1 MSQRLLLDTH
11 LLLWAAL
18 FPDRLPKK
26 ASQLIS
32 ESGNVL
38 YFSTVSI
45 WEISVKLTRPREDMQ
60 LDVRQ
65 WRSGLLGNGYQELTI
80 NSMYALSVR
89 DLPDIH
95 KDPFDRLLLAQAMR
109 EDLTLVT
116 ADTLLASYPGPILK
130 V

>member
-18 FPDRLPKK
+18 FPERLPKK
-26 ASQLIS
+26 ASRLMN
-32 ESGNVL
+32 ELGNTL

-45 WEISVKLTRPREDMQ
+45 WEISIKLTRPREDMEI
-60 LDVRQ
+60 DVRH
-65 WRSGLLGNGYQELTI
+65 WRSGLLDNGYQELTI
-80 NSMYALSVR
+80 NSLHAMSVR

-116 ADTLLASYPGPILK
+116 ADEILASYPGPILK

>member
-1 MSQRLLLDTH
+1 MKQRYLLDTH

-18 FPDRLPKK
+18 FPERLPQR
-26 ASQLIS
+26 ASHLINDV
-32 ESGNVL
+32 GNLL
-38 YFSTVSI
+38 YFSTASI
-45 WEISVKLTRPREDMQ
+45 WEISIKLTRPRNDLDIDM
-60 LDVRQ
+60 RH
-65 WRSGLLGNGYQELTI
+65 WRAGLLSNGYTELTI
-80 NSMYALSVR
+80 NSLHAMSVR

-116 ADTLLASYPGPILK
+116 ADEVLASYPGPILK

>member
-1 MSQRLLLDTH
+1 MNQRYLLDTH

-18 FPDRLPKK
+18 FPERLPKK
-26 ASQLIS
+26 AGLLMKNASNTLF
-32 ESGNVL
+32 
-38 YFSTVSI
+38 FSTASI
-45 WEISVKLTRPREDMQ
+45 WEISIKLTRPRND
-60 LDVRQ
+60 LNIDVRQ
-65 WRSGLLGNGYQELTI
+65 WRAGLLNNGYAELTI
-80 NSMYALSVR
+80 SSLHAMSVS

-116 ADTLLASYPGPILK
+116 ADEVLASYPGPILK

>member
-18 FPDRLPKK
+18 FPERLPKK
-26 ASQLIS
+26 ASRLMN
-32 ESGNVL
+32 ELGNTL

-45 WEISVKLTRPREDMQ
+45 WEISIKLTRPREDMEI
-60 LDVRQ
+60 DVRQ
-65 WRSGLLGNGYQELTI
+65 WRSGLLDNGYQELTI
-80 NSMYALSVR
+80 NSLHAMSVR

-116 ADTLLASYPGPILK
+116 ADEILASYPGPILK

>member
-1 MSQRLLLDTH
+1 VSQRLLLDTH

-26 ASQLIS
+26 ASELMN
-32 ESGNVL
+32 EVGNAL
-38 YFSTVSI
+38 YFSTASI
-45 WEISVKLTRPREDMQ
+45 WEMSIKLTRQRKDLEIDI
-60 LDVRQ
+60 RQ
-65 WRSGLLGNGYQELTI
+65 WRTGLLANGYQELEIT
-80 NSMYALSVR
+80 SLHAMAVR

-116 ADTLLASYPGPILK
+116 ADELLASYPGPILK

>member
-1 MSQRLLLDTH
+1 MNEL
-11 LLLWAAL
+11 
-18 FPDRLPKK
+18 
-26 ASQLIS
+26 
-32 ESGNVL
+32 GNTL

-45 WEISVKLTRPREDMQ
+45 WEISIKLTRPRED
-60 LDVRQ
+60 LEIDLRQ
-65 WRSGLLGNGYQELTI
+65 WRSGLLDNGYQELTI
-80 NSMYALSVR
+80 NSLHAMSVR

-116 ADTLLASYPGPILK
+116 ADEILASYPGPILK

>member
-18 FPDRLPKK
+18 FPERLPEK
-26 ASQLIS
+26 AGWLM
-32 ESGNVL
+32 GDAANTL

-45 WEISVKLTRPREDMQ
+45 LEISIKLSRPRKDLAIDVQEWRAGM
-60 LDVRQ
+60 LD
-65 WRSGLLGNGYQELTI
+65 NGYQELVI
-80 NSMYALSVR
+80 NSLHAMDVR
-89 DLPDIH
+89 NLPDLH

-116 ADTLLASYPGPILK
+116 ADALLASYPGPILK

>member
-18 FPDRLPKK
+18 FPERLPEKADRLMRDT
-26 ASQLIS
+26 A
-32 ESGNVL
+32 NTL
-38 YFSTVSI
+38 YFSTASI
-45 WEISVKLTRPREDMQ
+45 WEISIKLSRPRQDLEIDVQEWRAGM
-60 LDVRQ
+60 LD
-65 WRSGLLGNGYQELTI
+65 NGYQELVIT
-80 NSMYALSVR
+80 SLHAMDVR
-89 DLPDIH
+89 NLPDLH

-116 ADTLLASYPGPILK
+116 ADALLASYPGPILK

>member
-18 FPDRLPKK
+18 FPDRLPKN
-26 ASQLIS
+26 ASRLMKDAD
-32 ESGNVL
+32 NTL
-38 YFSTVSI
+38 YFSTASI
-45 WEISVKLTRPREDMQ
+45 WEMSIKLTRARKDLEIDI
-60 LDVRQ
+60 RQ
-65 WRSGLLGNGYQELTI
+65 WRAGMLDNGYQELEIT
-80 NSMYALSVR
+80 SAHAMSVR

-95 KDPFDRLLLAQAMR
+95 KDPFDRLLLSQAMR

-116 ADTLLASYPGPILK
+116 ADEILATYPGPILK

>member
-18 FPDRLPKK
+18 FPERLPKK
-26 ASQLIS
+26 ASRLMN
-32 ESGNVL
+32 ELGNTL

-45 WEISVKLTRPREDMQ
+45 WEISIKLTRPRED
-60 LDVRQ
+60 LEIDVRQ
-65 WRSGLLGNGYQELTI
+65 WRSGLLDNGYQELTI
-80 NSMYALSVR
+80 NSLHAMSVR

-116 ADTLLASYPGPILK
+116 ADEILASYPGPILK